1 MNPSEESEH
10 LLTNTDIAQWS
21 CPRCTLLNPISL
33 DECELCE
40 FNSNNRMVL
49 SADDSDDDI
58 QFHRQMQDTCQQRK
72 FMIRF
77 EPLNPLVA
85 NNVIGSTTTIA
96 SSSLVGGLVGGPVGA
111 IIGAAGAAVLDGAN
125 RLHHFLNQN
134 NHPRLVLT
142 TTRMLGS
149 AMSITMKTSAHTR
162 NMVVQPVWTTANGD
176 GTSENRVDDGYWS
189 QLTPRDLRMLQILFL
204 HVLCDNTIRDEEVLF
219 LSREE
224 LLERLSPPLSTT
236 HGASPECIDQNSE
249 RIIVED
255 AEAISGL
262 EEHQQVCNI
271 CLEDFKE
278 GDNMRLL
285 RPCSHAFHTQCIDQW
300 LCKVASC
307 PICKNELPIGEQ
319 AK

>member
-1 MNPSEESEH
+1 
-10 LLTNTDIAQWS
+10 
-21 CPRCTLLNPISL
+21 
-33 DECELCE
+33 
-40 FNSNNRMVL
+40 
-49 SADDSDDDI
+49 
-58 QFHRQMQDTCQQRK
+58 
-72 FMIRF
+72 MIRF

-125 RLHHFLNQN
+125 RLHYFLNQN
-134 NHPRLVLT
+134 NQGSHSRFLVT
-142 TTRMLGS
+142 MRMIGS
-149 AMSITMKTSAHTR
+149 AMSITMKTSAQTR
-162 NMVVQPVWTTANGD
+162 NMVVQPVLTTENGH
-176 GTSENRVDDGYWS
+176 GTLENRVDEGHWS

-219 LSREE
+219 LSHEE
-224 LLERLSPPLSTT
+224 LLERVSPPLSTT

-255 AEAISGL
+255 AEAISRL

-285 RPCSHAFHTQCIDQW
+285 IPCSHAFHTQCVDQW

-307 PICKNELPIGEQ
+307 PICKNELPIVEQ